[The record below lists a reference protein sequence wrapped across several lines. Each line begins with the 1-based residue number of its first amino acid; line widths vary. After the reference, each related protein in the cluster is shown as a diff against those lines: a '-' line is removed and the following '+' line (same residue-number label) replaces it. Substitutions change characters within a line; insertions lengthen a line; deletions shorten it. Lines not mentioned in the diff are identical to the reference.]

1 MLEKQLASVLREIAD
16 RLDAG
21 TSGISE
27 NEAMDVMRNIGYM
40 TDRRKP
46 LSAYQVC
53 ERLHIC
59 RATLDN
65 YIREGKL
72 PKGNKTPGI
81 SALSWEA
88 RVIDEFIA
96 KNKNRNTSD

>member
-1 MLEKQLASVLREIAD
+1 MLEKQIAKILREIAD

-21 TSGISE
+21 TSGLPNEEEAIQVMKNIS
-27 NEAMDVMRNIGYM
+27 YL
-40 TDRRKP
+40 TDRHKP

-53 ERLHIC
+53 QKLHIC

-72 PKGNKTPGI
+72 PKGDKTPGM
-81 SALSWEA
+81 SSLTWEE
-88 RVIDEFIA
+88 RVIDDFIA
-96 KNKNRNTSD
+96 KNKKKKS